1 MNMRLSAFSFYAR
14 FIALGLGLGWLSLA
28 AGQVAS
34 PFHMNDVT
42 LPSGLEFVHC
52 DGSTGRR
59 FLYESVASGLASFD
73 YDLDGRIDV
82 YFLNGTVLEGA
93 VPDPPPV
100 NRLYRN
106 QGSFRFTDVTAASGL
121 GDPAFGLGVC
131 VGDYNNDGFPDV
143 YLSNFGPNGLYT
155 NNGDGTFSAIQDQPS
170 LGCGDKVGG
179 GCCMLDMDADGDLDI
194 YAAAYMRFDR
204 SIPPSYF
211 RGRKVYGGPL
221 LYAKESGHLLENQG
235 DLNFRDVSHIAGID
249 SVAEWGMGTICFDYD
264 QDGDTDIF
272 VANDSTKNTLWQ
284 NDGQGKF
291 TDVALSTGIAY
302 DYRGDPQGSMGIDV
316 ADFDGDLWL
325 DLFQTTYHKQFP
337 TLYQNMGGLFF
348 QDTTMRTGA
357 GIGLFYAVNW
367 GTAFADF
374 DNDGDKDIFIA
385 NGHIHDNLDDLDD
398 TTSYKMTN
406 SLLDNRGGKKFV
418 DVSQT
423 SGSGLSPK
431 ESSRGIVVEDFDAD
445 GRLDVIVLNSR
456 TKPTAIRNET
466 PNESHWI
473 ELNLVGIKCNRDA
486 VGSQVLLTASSGKQR
501 LEVHSGRGYQS
512 HFGSRL
518 HFGLKKAETIERLE
532 LHWHGQETQIIEG
545 LPADA
550 IYIIRE
556 GCPPIA
562 VKQYHEA
569 HH

>member
-1 MNMRLSAFSFYAR
+1 MNLCLSTHPVCGRLASALLWGLVWVNIAR
-14 FIALGLGLGWLSLA
+14 C
-28 AGQVAS
+28 QVVS

-42 LPSGLEFVHC
+42 LQSGLEFVHC
-52 DGSTGRR
+52 DGSSGRHY
-59 FLYESVASGLASFD
+59 LYESVASGMASFD

-82 YFLNGTVLEGA
+82 YFLNGKDFENA
-93 VPDPPPV
+93 MADPPTV

-106 QGSFRFTDVTAASGL
+106 RGAFRFVDVTESSGL
-121 GDPAFGLGVC
+121 GDPEFGLGVC
-131 VGDYNNDGFPDV
+131 MGDYNNDGFPDV
-143 YLSNFGPNGLYT
+143 YLSNYGPNRLYI
-155 NNGDGTFSAIQDQPS
+155 NNGDGTFSKIEDQPC
-170 LGCGDKVGG
+170 LACGDKVGG
-179 GCCMLDMDADGDLDI
+179 GCCMLDMDGDGDLDI
-194 YAAAYMRFDR
+194 YAATYIRFN
-204 SIPPSYF
+204 SALPPSFF

-221 LYAKESGHLLENQG
+221 LYAKESGRLLENLG
-235 DLNFRDVSHIAGID
+235 DNNFRDISHTSGID

-264 QDGDTDIF
+264 EDGDTDIF
-272 VANDSTKNTLWQ
+272 VANDSTKNTLWE
-284 NDGQGKF
+284 NDGHGKF
-291 TDVALSTGIAY
+291 TDVAVLTGIAY

-325 DLFQTTYHKQFP
+325 DLFQTSYHKQIP
-337 TLYQNMGGLFF
+337 TLYQNMGSFF
-348 QDTTMRTGA
+348 QDVTLKTGA
-357 GIGLFYAVNW
+357 GVGLFYAVNW

-418 DVSQT
+418 DVAPK
-423 SGSGLSPK
+423 SGSGLLPK

-466 PNESHWI
+466 PVDSHWI
-473 ELNLVGIKCNRDA
+473 ELNLVGVKSNRDA
-486 VGSQVLLTASSGKQR
+486 VGSQVVLTASSGKQR
-501 LEVHSGRGYQS
+501 MEVHSGRSYQS

-518 HFGLKKAETIERLE
+518 HFGLKDSKTIDRLE
-532 LHWHGQETQIIEG
+532 VRWHGQETQIIEG

-550 IYIIRE
+550 IYILRE
-556 GCPPIA
+556 GYPPIE
-562 VKQYHEA
+562 VTKVP
-569 HH
+569 